1 MLNPLVHIYPIHKG
15 SQWAVLN
22 ATHQNEVVGEVGK
35 GGLGIVLGRFNT
47 KYRFENL
54 TTTFHE

>member
-22 ATHQNEVVGEVGK
+22 ATHKTDVSIVGVRVLQHVGFRLSEK
-35 GGLGIVLGRFNT
+35 WIPVRL
-47 KYRFENL
+47 
-54 TTTFHE
+54 H